1 MSRFRKLLLNQGAV
15 EKAIIDYLNEKQ
27 QVRVE
32 RHKRA
37 ESLHITSTAD
47 NDEKDFPV
55 VVGVRRLREEGN
67 LSHIHAFSCLKALW
81 LTTIQAKTVLQRR
94 RKPSTRAIS

>member
-15 EKAIIDYLNEKQ
+15 EQVFIDYLNEKR

-32 RHKRA
+32 RQQRA
-37 ESLHITSTAD
+37 ESLHFTSTTD

-55 VVGVRRLREEGN
+55 VMEVRRLREEG
-67 LSHIHAFSCLKALW
+67 K
-81 LTTIQAKTVLQRR
+81 
-94 RKPSTRAIS
+94 